1 MGDFKKF
8 IETGGKSLEEIKKA
22 INDMVK
28 KVVDDV
34 VDDVTD
40 ILPKD
45 TRKQIKKTIRDSRKP
60 DSSAQKIPPR
70 DNTAQKSSA
79 AAKSSTTPKFSQEC
93 GSGKKH
99 TPLNPDDLDFS
110 AEETPRKTTPNFNY
124 VTGRPEGEPPLL
136 DHPNPIAYPH
146 ESIPENMNSQ
156 DEYMLNRIREMRAL
170 EEITY
175 NSYIVKQ
182 CAQITMVRQGEFMAN
197 VEDDYGRR
205 VFCAI
210 PHPIYAA
217 LSNSQLRTYFSW
229 RTDVRRGVYGDVEQP
244 YILLYCY
251 ELLNRIGV
259 TSADDAFGRLVAV
272 WENCHLN
279 ARYADVIIPRW
290 IKDFYAFNDVTLPLP
305 AQFTEE
311 DKSGDDYRAAA
322 DIEAGNFAGKL
333 GFLAKNSAYDI
344 TESIFLDEKTSP
356 MMEGACAAAL
366 SALSGYFKSRGVDI
380 FSLLCGRM
388 KKDFSWE
395 PFQSAIVDIERMDGF
410 RAVEISPMERYSV
423 KRGEP
428 VLERFEFSASRG
440 FVGYVL
446 KSVEAQLR
454 KLTGFTRKLIPN
466 IKMLEND
473 IKNREKLEEA
483 VSAPEFAEIIPRA
496 VEQYCRQAGIAVVG
510 NPKPKKTP
518 KPWDEEV
525 PTEPVVVNIDISKL
539 DKIREQADENARK
552 LIVDELEYHEDEP
565 EESSSEKT
573 EETACTETP
582 DYEEITDQ
590 IGDDEFAESVAGYAE
605 LISEDENPA
614 PNISAG
620 NAIFENME
628 PEWQDLANNLTPDN
642 ILFLGAMLDGT
653 EREFCR
659 ERDIL
664 PQTMIEEINEEALR
678 AVEDV
683 IIEGGAILD
692 DYAEQVRELVNAFK
706 R

>member
-22 INDMVK
+22 INDMVN

-34 VDDVTD
+34 VDDVTE

-70 DNTAQKSSA
+70 DSTKA
-79 AAKSSTTPKFSQEC
+79 AAKSSTTPEFPQER
-93 GSGKKH
+93 GSGKKNA
-99 TPLNPDDLDFS
+99 PLNLDDLDFS
-110 AEETPRKTTPNFNY
+110 AEEAPRKTTPNFSY
-124 VTGRPEGEPPLL
+124 VTGRPVGEPPQL
-136 DHPNPIAYPH
+136 DHPNPIGYPH
-146 ESIPENMNSQ
+146 ESIPENMNAQ
-156 DEYMLNRIREMRAL
+156 DEYMLHKIREMRSL
-170 EEITY
+170 EEITH

-182 CAQITMVRQGEFMAN
+182 CAQITMVRQGEFMKD
-197 VEDDYGRR
+197 VEDDYGRQ

-244 YILLYCY
+244 YVLLYCY
-251 ELLNRIGV
+251 ELMNRIGV
-259 TSADDAFGRLVAV
+259 TSADDAFGRLIAV
-272 WENCHLN
+272 WENCRVN
-279 ARYADVIIPRW
+279 VKYADTIILRW

-305 AQFTEE
+305 DKFTDT
-311 DKSGDDYRAAA
+311 DKSNEDYRAMME
-322 DIEAGNFAGKL
+322 IEAGNFSGKL
-333 GFLAKNSAYDI
+333 DYLAKNSAYNI
-344 TESIFLDEKTSP
+344 SESPFLDEKTRP
-356 MMEGACAAAL
+356 MLDGACAAAL
-366 SALSGYFKSRGVDI
+366 GALAEYFKSRGLDI

-395 PFQSAIVDIERMDGF
+395 PFQNAIVDIERMDGF

-428 VLERFEFSASRG
+428 VLERFECAVCRG

-446 KSVEAQLR
+446 KSVEAHLR
-454 KLTGFTRKLIPN
+454 KFTGFTRKLIPN

-496 VEQYCRQAGIAVVG
+496 VEQYCRRAGIAVVG
-510 NPKPKKTP
+510 KPKPKKAP

-525 PTEPVVVNIDISKL
+525 PAEPVVVNIDISKL
-539 DKIREQADENARK
+539 DKIREQADENVRK
-552 LIVDELEYHEDEP
+552 LIVDELEYHEEVSQAPISAKAEEP
-565 EESSSEKT
+565 
-573 EETACTETP
+573 ALAETP
-582 DYEEITDQ
+582 DYEEIADK
-590 IGDDEFAESVAGYAE
+590 IGDDEFAESVAEYAE

-620 NAIFENME
+620 NPIFENME
-628 PEWQDLANNLTPDN
+628 PEWQNLANNLTPEN

-678 AVEDV
+678 ATDDV
-683 IIEGGAILD
+683 IIEGGAVLE
-692 DYAEQVRELVNAFK
+692 DYAEQVRGLVNAF
-706 R
+706 RR

>member
-8 IETGGKSLEEIKKA
+8 IDTGGKSLEEIKKA

-34 VDDVTD
+34 VDDVTE

-45 TRKQIKKTIRDSRKP
+45 TRKQIKNTIRDSRKS
-60 DSSAQKIPPR
+60 DSSAWKIPSR
-70 DNTAQKSSA
+70 DNTAQKSA
-79 AAKSSTTPKFSQEC
+79 AAKNSAASQPLQER
-93 GSGKKH
+93 GSDEKQS
-99 TPLNPDDLDFS
+99 LNLDDIDFFE
-110 AEETPRKTTPNFNY
+110 EETPRGSKPDFSY
-124 VTGRPEGEPPLL
+124 VTGRYVGEPATL
-136 DHPNPIAYPH
+136 DRPNPIGYPH
-146 ESIPENMNSQ
+146 ESIPENMSAQ
-156 DEYMLNRIREMRAL
+156 DEYMLHKIREMRSL
-170 EEITY
+170 EEITH

-182 CAQITMVRQGEFMAN
+182 CAQITMVRQGEFMAD
-197 VEDDYGRR
+197 VEDDYERR

-229 RTDVRRGVYGDVEQP
+229 RTDVRRGVYGDAEQP
-244 YILLYCY
+244 YIILYCY
-251 ELLNRIGV
+251 ELMNRIGV
-259 TSADDAFGRLVAV
+259 SSADDAFERLIAV
-272 WENCHLN
+272 WENC
-279 ARYADVIIPRW
+279 RVSVKYADVIIPRW
-290 IKDFYAFNDVTLPLP
+290 IKDFYAFNDVSLPLP
-305 AQFTEE
+305 ESLTEK
-311 DKSGDDYRAAA
+311 DKQDEDYRAVL
-322 DIEAGNFAGKL
+322 EMQAGNFSGKL
-333 GFLAKNSAYDI
+333 GCLAKNSAYSI
-344 TESIFLDEKTSP
+344 NESPFLDEKTLP
-356 MMEGACAAAL
+356 MMDGACAEALGAL
-366 SALSGYFKSRGVDI
+366 SEYFKSKGLDI

-395 PFQSAIVDIERMDGF
+395 PFQYAIVDIERMDGF
-410 RAVEISPMERYSV
+410 RAVEISPAERYCV

-428 VLERFEFSASRG
+428 VLERFEYAVCRG

-454 KLTGFTRKLIPN
+454 KLTGFSRKLIPN

-483 VSAPEFAEIIPRA
+483 VRAPEFAEIIPRA
-496 VEQYCRQAGIAVVG
+496 VERYCGKAGISTVAK
-510 NPKPKKTP
+510 PAPKKAP

-525 PTEPVVVNIDISKL
+525 PAEPVVVNIDVSKL
-539 DKIREQADENARK
+539 DKIREQADENARR
-552 LIVDELEYHEDEP
+552 LIVDELEYHEDVSQAPLSAKAEEP
-565 EESSSEKT
+565 VL
-573 EETACTETP
+573 AETP
-582 DYEEITDQ
+582 DYEEIAGQ
-590 IGDDEFAESVAGYAE
+590 IGDDEFAESIAGYAE
-605 LISEDENPA
+605 LISEDEEPA

-620 NAIFENME
+620 NPIFENME

-642 ILFLGAMLDGT
+642 ILFLTAMLDGT

-683 IIEGGAILD
+683 IIEGGAVLE
-692 DYAEQVRELVNAFK
+692 DYAEQVRELTDAF
-706 R
+706 RR